1 MELIG
6 LIWDTL
12 FGFFI
17 QTHHY
22 FATWLQNAADNGFVI
37 SKGSLIGTIVWCVI
51 FCGSAMAAM
60 TIAEIKFR
68 NRIGHG
74 ALGLICPIIYP
85 VVLYFVIPS
94 AVKKEIDED
103 AFEKELLGDVI
114 PDSDLKSIAKADKK
128 GGLNIIP
135 DADLLDQQYFTRT
148 AKDEM
153 GKLRGPFILELD
165 DDQILEIECIVEAL
179 PPAVAVQIGDGEKA
193 KTIRLP
199 YAKIKKCML
208 KSQWL
213 SDAEAPDEE
222 YEEDAE
228 VEESYVN
235 EEGE

>member
-37 SKGSLIGTIVWCVI
+37 SKGSLIGTVAWCLI
-51 FCGSAMAAM
+51 LCGSAMAAM

-74 ALGLICPIIYP
+74 VLGLICPVIYP

-103 AFEKELLGDVI
+103 AFEKELLGDTI
-114 PDSDLKSIAKADKK
+114 PDSDLKAFSKTKKSDADV
-128 GGLNIIP
+128 IP
-135 DADLLDQQYFTRT
+135 DSDALDQQYFTRT

-153 GKLRGPFILELD
+153 GKPRGPFILELD
-165 DDQILEIECIVEAL
+165 DDQILEIECML
-179 PPAVAVQIGDGEKA
+179 
-193 KTIRLP
+193 RL
-199 YAKIKKCML
+199 CHQQL
-208 KSQWL
+208 L
-213 SDAEAPDEE
+213 FR
-222 YEEDAE
+222 
-228 VEESYVN
+228 
-235 EEGE
+235 

>member
-6 LIWDTL
+6 LIWDSL

-22 FATWLQNAADNGFVI
+22 FVTWFQNAADNGFVI
-37 SKGSLIGTIVWCVI
+37 SKGSLIGVIVWSVI

-74 ALGLICPIIYP
+74 ALGFVCPIIYP
-85 VVLYFVIPS
+85 AILFFVIPS
-94 AVKKEIDED
+94 AVRKEVDDD
-103 AFEKELLGDVI
+103 AFTKELLGDAV
-114 PDSDLKSIAKADKK
+114 PDSDLKAFSKAGKDDPE
-128 GGLNIIP
+128 LLP
-135 DADLLDQQYFTRT
+135 ESDALDQQYFTRT

-153 GKLRGPFILELD
+153 GNPRGPFILELD

-179 PPAVAVQIGDGEKA
+179 PPAVAVQIGNGEKVR
-193 KTIRLP
+193 TIRLP

-208 KSQWL
+208 KSLWL
-213 SDAEAPDEE
+213 AEAEAPDDEE
-222 YEEDAE
+222 
-228 VEESYVN
+228 
-235 EEGE
+235 